1 MRMPHS
7 ATLALVAGSALA
19 AAALAHSGR
28 HSPKE
33 PQHFTVNKL
42 LAPVLQRLPVG
53 GVIPAGWLKDEL
65 ALQAKGIS
73 GSCRTSGTTS
83 TPRSGSAQ
91 TRTPTAAREAREF
104 SRRSNPAQLPVPRCT
119 ADSLAVVPHPAGP
132 RSSCR
137 TISTGSS
144 RSPTRSPRT
153 RTSRSC
159 ETSTWAPLSSSRV
172 SQPPSPAL
180 QQFILFPGLP

>member
-1 MRMPHS
+1 MCMPHS

-73 GSCRTSGTTS
+73 G
-83 TPRSGSAQ
+83 
-91 TRTPTAAREAREF
+91 
-104 SRRSNPAQLPVPRCT
+104 QLPYFWHYLNSTEWLSPDKDPYGR
-119 ADSLAVVPHPAGP
+119 AG
-132 RSSCR
+132 
-137 TISTGSS
+137 GS
-144 RSPTRSPRT
+144 
-153 RTSRSC
+153 
-159 ETSTWAPLSSSRV
+159 
-172 SQPPSPAL
+172 
-180 QQFILFPGLP
+180 